1 MLGLEFLSLNED
13 YILAVLGLN
22 PNCGTGR
29 LCWGKYM
36 NSFLFLMKEIWLA
49 LTLKDPSFNPLKLK
63 TVCIKIKKVQMKV
76 GHPILIDPVFQL
88 FLIKCILSKILISLP
103 PLLPNVALYRCW
115 GNTKRRERLIM
126 PLFFWVRSAVLLLFR
141 LRPGWHFIGLFNWF
155 LVLYF
160 SGTCASK

>member
-1 MLGLEFLSLNED
+1 MALHLDAFRTHLGLSVLPALMDLCTGRLWVTGGEFDFFFVSMLGLEFLYLNED

-63 TVCIKIKKVQMKV
+63 TVCIKIKKFRWKWVIQSWLT
-76 GHPILIDPVFQL
+76 PFFSCSLSNVFFLKYL
-88 FLIKCILSKILISLP
+88 FHCHHYYQTLLCIGVEEIQ
-103 PLLPNVALYRCW
+103 
-115 GNTKRRERLIM
+115 
-126 PLFFWVRSAVLLLFR
+126 SA
-141 LRPGWHFIGLFNWF
+141 GKG
-155 LVLYF
+155 
-160 SGTCASK
+160 S